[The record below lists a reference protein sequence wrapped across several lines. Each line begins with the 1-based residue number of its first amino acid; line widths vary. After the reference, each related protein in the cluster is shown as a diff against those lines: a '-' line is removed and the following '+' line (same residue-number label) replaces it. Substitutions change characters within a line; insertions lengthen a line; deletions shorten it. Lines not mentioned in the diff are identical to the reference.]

1 MSIKVGTTDISA
13 LGKIKLGTTNITKV
27 FRGTTQIWPSSFL
40 FEAGNAQSSIASL
53 TCSSTTS
60 FQSGLYCSTSNL
72 VVGSVL
78 YTNSNLTT
86 VWQGS
91 NSFWVIRL
99 QGTSQQIAYRV
110 NNSGVVQEIVPC

>member
-1 MSIKVGTTDISA
+1 MPVRVGNTEIAS

-27 FRGTTQIWPSSFL
+27 FCGSVQIWPSSFL
-40 FEAGNAQSSIASL
+40 FEGGNAQSGSASL

-60 FQSGLYCSTSNL
+60 FQSGLYCSTSSL
-72 VVGSVL
+72 VVGSVI
-78 YTNSNLTT
+78 YTDSNLTT
-86 VWQGS
+86 VWQGL

-110 NNSGVVQEIVPC
+110 NNSGVVQEVVPC